1 MNQGAKMEV
10 KKANPKSNV
19 EIKGYSANQSANVRN
34 EPQKT
39 TEQLSYNASQSVDV
53 RKGYN
58 PQIATQARN
67 EQPIKE
73 GYNAQQMVQT
83 ANNQQPTQQSKQ
95 TKSSD
100 DKK

>member
-10 KKANPKSNV
+10 KKANPKSTV

-58 PQIATQARN
+58 PQIVTQARN

-83 ANNQQPTQQSKQ
+83 ANNQQPAQQNKQ
-95 TKSSD
+95 TIA
-100 DKK
+100 

>member
-1 MNQGAKMEV
+1 METKKLNAKQ
-10 KKANPKSNV
+10 NV
-19 EIKGYSANQSANVRN
+19 EFKEYSANQSVNVRN

-39 TEQLSYNASQSVDV
+39 TEQLSYNASKSAEV

-58 PQIATQARN
+58 PQMTTQARN
-67 EQPIKE
+67 EQPIRE

-83 ANNQQPTQQSKQ
+83 ANNQQPAQQNQQTKT

>member
-1 MNQGAKMEV
+1 MPENKNTQKR
-10 KKANPKSNV
+10 NV
-19 EIKGYSANQSANVRN
+19 EFKEYSANQSVNVRN

-39 TEQLSYNASQSVDV
+39 TEQLSYNAAQSVEV

-58 PQIATQARN
+58 PQIVTQARN